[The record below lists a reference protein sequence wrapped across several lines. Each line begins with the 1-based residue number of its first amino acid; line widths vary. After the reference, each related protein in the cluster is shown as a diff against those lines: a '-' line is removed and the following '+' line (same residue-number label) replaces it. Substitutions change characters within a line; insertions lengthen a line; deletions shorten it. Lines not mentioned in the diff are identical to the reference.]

1 MNRFWTLMLDPRMLG
16 VLGLAALAAFLFLGA
31 ETLKVAG
38 FWALLL
44 MLLALLVWGTV
55 WAVRKLRAKRAAQA
69 LEQAIDDQADR
80 LAKDASPQ
88 KREELA
94 ALRERLDSAV
104 KTIKTSKLGQLR
116 GASALYELPW
126 YMVIGNPAA
135 GKSTAVVKS
144 GLKFPFAD
152 ANGSIIQGI
161 GGTRDCDWFFTNHG
175 ILLDTAGRYSVHDE
189 DRSEWL
195 GFLSLLKKHRPKAP
209 INGIVIAASVAELA
223 GGRPEQAIQLAK
235 NLRQRV
241 QELTENLEVF
251 APVYLV
257 FTKADLIAGFAEF
270 FEDRDRDERDRVWGA
285 TLPYEK
291 GSREDAVA
299 AFDKRFD
306 ELHDGL
312 KELSL
317 ARMSLHRGQ
326 ALPAGVI
333 TFPLEFSGLKPA
345 LRSFV
350 ATLFEE
356 NPYQFQPVFR
366 GFYFTSAVQ
375 EGASTSRASD
385 RVAHQFALEPR
396 AERITGMVASD
407 SGFFLKDLFAKVIFG
422 DSGLVQQ
429 YASRRKLQMR
439 AVSLIGAV
447 VLLAGLLAG
456 WSWSYLGNRQLM
468 ANVQADLDKAIKVQQ
483 ERPDL
488 AARMEAMELLQD
500 RIEQLQH
507 TREDL
512 PLGISLGLYQGD
524 TIEER
529 LRAEY
534 FDGLRQIM
542 LEPVAQA
549 IETYLTEVNANPK
562 RLKPMLRTP
571 TSAATPVR
579 DTAEANAQ
587 ANTQAGAKRF
597 VDASVEDAG
606 DAYNAL
612 KTYLMLGDRQ
622 YLESGHLTDQITRFW
637 RNWLDNNRGTM
648 PREQMIRSAERIITF
663 SMANLRDPAFPQ
675 LQNRL
680 ALVDQSRENL
690 REMVQG
696 MKGIERVYADVK
708 ARAATRF
715 APVTVAGL
723 VSDADR
729 NLVAGSYVVPGAFTR
744 KAWDD
749 YVQQAFKDA
758 ASKELQSADWVLKTA
773 ARDDLTLE
781 GSPEQIR
788 KQLTDLYKTE
798 YVAEWQKFMKGI
810 SVTEFGSFEVAVERM
825 NRFGDT
831 IESPIRKLMT
841 ELFDQ
846 TSWDNPS
853 LLNERLGRAQAGVL
867 DWIKQSIQ
875 RMSPGQVS
883 MDVKVGTE
891 KDAKIPMGPI
901 GKEFASLSRIMMAR
915 EDNPALINDYLK
927 RLSKVRS
934 RFNEV
939 KNQGDT
945 GPGARA
951 MMVSTLGGAN
961 SELGDVLKFVDE
973 QMMAGMTESART
985 ALRPLL
991 VRPLMQ
997 AMQVVVPP
1005 AETEINRIWAAQV
1018 GDPFLRTLAG
1028 KYPFDKASR
1037 VEAGPA
1043 EIAKIFGPEGAIAKF
1058 GTDTLGPLVVR
1069 RGDTITARTWADIG
1083 VRLRPEFSDQ
1093 FGSWVAPL
1101 EGAAAASA
1109 GGGVAAGPAGA
1120 GAVPQ
1125 QVSADQTMFQILP
1138 QGSPGITEY
1147 TITIDSQTIRY
1158 RNTVPEWT
1166 SMVWPNP
1173 AGVAG
1178 ARVTAITADG
1188 QAVELVNEPGR
1199 AGLSRLFELA
1209 AVRKLDGGV
1218 KELTWANGAHRVTVQ
1233 LRLVRSP
1240 GEAAPPTRTSAAG
1253 GGGGAAAVVP
1263 GMGRLQGLKLP
1274 ALVVGGDNIVKPE
1287 AGAAPGAAPNASSGA
1302 AR

>member
-1 MNRFWTLMLDPRMLG
+1 MNRFWTLMLDARVLG

-44 MLLALLVWGTV
+44 SLLALLVWGTV
-55 WAVRKLRAKRAAQA
+55 WAVRRVRAKRAAQA
-69 LEQAIDDQADR
+69 LEQAIDDQANR

-88 KREELA
+88 KREELS

-104 KTIKTSKLGQLR
+104 KTIKTSKLGQMR

-209 INGIVIAASVAELA
+209 INGIVIAASVADLA

-299 AFDKRFD
+299 AFDKHFD
-306 ELHDGL
+306 ELQDGL

-317 ARMSLHRGQ
+317 ARMSLNRGQ
-326 ALPAGVI
+326 NLPAGVL
-333 TFPLEFSGLKPA
+333 TFPLEFAGLKPA

-356 NPYQFQPVFR
+356 NPYQFQPIFR

-396 AERITGMVASD
+396 AERVTAMVASD
-407 SGFFLKDLFAKVIFG
+407 SGFFLRDLFAKVIFG

-429 YASRRKLQMR
+429 YASRRKIQMR

-468 ANVQADLDKAIKVQQ
+468 ANVQADLDKAIKIQQ

-507 TREDL
+507 ASEDR

-524 TIEER
+524 AIEER

-534 FDGLRQIM
+534 FDGIRQIM

-549 IETYLTEVNANPK
+549 IETYLTDVNANPK
-562 RLKPMLRTP
+562 RLKPMASAP
-571 TSAATPVR
+571 ASAATPAR
-579 DTAEANAQ
+579 DSAEATA
-587 ANTQAGAKRF
+587 QAGAKRF

-622 YLESGHLTDQITRFW
+622 YLESGHLTIQLTRFW

-648 PREQMIRSAERIITF
+648 PREQMMRSAERLISFT
-663 SMANLRDPAFPQ
+663 MANLHDPAFPQ
-675 LQNRL
+675 LQSRL
-680 ALVDQSRENL
+680 ALVDTSRENL

-708 ARAATRF
+708 ARAATRY

-723 VSDADR
+723 LSDADR
-729 NLVAGSYVVPGAFTR
+729 ELVAGSYVVPGAFTR

-749 YVQQAFKDA
+749 YVEQAFKDA
-758 ASKELQSADWVLKTA
+758 SSKELQSADWVLKTA
-773 ARDDLTLE
+773 ARDDLSLE

-788 KQLTDLYKTE
+788 KQLTQLYKTE

-810 SVTEFGSFEVAVERM
+810 SVTEFGSFEMAVQRM
-825 NRFGDT
+825 NRFGDP
-831 IESPIRKLMT
+831 IESPIRKLLN

-853 LLNERLGRAQAGVL
+853 LLNERLGKAQAGVL
-867 DWIKQSIQ
+867 DWIKQSIL
-875 RMSPGQVS
+875 RLSPGQVS
-883 MDVKVGTE
+883 MDVKVGTNN
-891 KDAKIPMGPI
+891 DTKIPMGPI

-915 EDNPALINDYLK
+915 AENPALINDYLK
-927 RLSKVRS
+927 SLSKLRS
-934 RFNEV
+934 RFNEI
-939 KNQGDT
+939 KNQGDP

-951 MMVSTLGGAN
+951 MMVSTLGGSA

-973 QMMAGMTESART
+973 QMMAGMTDTARA

-1018 GDPFLRTLAG
+1018 SEPFQRSLAP

-1069 RGDTITARTWADIG
+1069 RGDTVTARTWADIG
-1083 VRLRPEFSDQ
+1083 VRLRPEFGDQ
-1093 FGSWVAPL
+1093 FGNWVAVL
-1101 EGAAAASA
+1101 EGAAAANPV
-1109 GGGVAAGPAGA
+1109 GGVSAGPAGA
-1120 GAVPQ
+1120 GGVPQ
-1125 QVSADQTMFQILP
+1125 QVSADQTLFQILP

-1147 TITIDSQTIRY
+1147 TVTIDSQTLRY
-1158 RNTVPEWT
+1158 RNTAPEWV

-1173 AGVAG
+1173 SGVAG
-1178 ARVTAITADG
+1178 ARVTAITSDG
-1188 QAVELVNEPGR
+1188 QAVELVNEPGGSGFDR
-1199 AGLSRLFELA
+1199 TVELA
-1209 AVRKLDGGV
+1209 QKRKLGNQHF
-1218 KELTWANGAHRVTVQ
+1218 ELTWANGPHKVVVQ
-1233 LRLVRSP
+1233 LRVVRTGGELPQP
-1240 GEAAPPTRTSAAG
+1240 GKSTSG
-1253 GGGGAAAVVP
+1253 SAAVVP
-1263 GMGRLQGLKLP
+1263 GMGRMLGLKLP
-1274 ALVVGGDNIVKPE
+1274 ALVVGVDAAVKPE
-1287 AGAAPGAAPNASSGA
+1287 AGGDAALASGA
-1302 AR
+1302 PR